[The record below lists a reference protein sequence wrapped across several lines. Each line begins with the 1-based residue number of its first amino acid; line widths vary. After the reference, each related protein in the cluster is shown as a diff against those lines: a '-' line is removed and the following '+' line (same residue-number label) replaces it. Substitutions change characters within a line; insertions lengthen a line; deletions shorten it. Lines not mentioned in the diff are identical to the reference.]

1 MYFKSFFFKNKTS
14 YYSEKNVYGSG
25 QKPKW
30 EIYILELHTKL
41 RYMVEKYEILKN
53 TSLDFNYVKP
63 RVDLVQL

>member
-1 MYFKSFFFKNKTS
+1 MSSIHKINVIC
-14 YYSEKNVYGSG
+14 EKNQKTFICSG